1 MSKVFHPFVHPN
13 CSVRG
18 IEIFWNWR
26 GVFFIY
32 LSLPITPHIV
42 MTTTTDQP
50 GTFVLEIASTGKI
63 LVDTFTKF
71 ITYRKVKDSRLQD
84 LYATLAVTTTTLT
97 ELGNTVNQYENE
109 FRINDDV
116 TRPVCES

>member
-1 MSKVFHPFVHPN
+1 M
-13 CSVRG
+13 
-18 IEIFWNWR
+18 
-26 GVFFIY
+26 FFSFNY
-32 LSLPITPHIV
+32 LSLGVPVTSHIV
-42 MTTTTDQP
+42 MAATTDQP

-84 LYATLAVTTTTLT
+84 LYATLAVTTTTLM

-116 TRPVCES
+116 TRPVCESIKLNFDKLLVMVKEGTQSGVW

>member
-1 MSKVFHPFVHPN
+1 
-13 CSVRG
+13 
-18 IEIFWNWR
+18 
-26 GVFFIY
+26 
-32 LSLPITPHIV
+32 

-116 TRPVCES
+116 TRPVCESIKLNFDKLLVMVNEGNQNGVCKQIFGQNSLSRTVS